1 VFLAYSLAGTHARLL
16 TAQLATL
23 LAIEL
28 LPEAPP
34 APRA

>member
-1 VFLAYSLAGTHARLL
+1 VFLAYALAGTHLRLL